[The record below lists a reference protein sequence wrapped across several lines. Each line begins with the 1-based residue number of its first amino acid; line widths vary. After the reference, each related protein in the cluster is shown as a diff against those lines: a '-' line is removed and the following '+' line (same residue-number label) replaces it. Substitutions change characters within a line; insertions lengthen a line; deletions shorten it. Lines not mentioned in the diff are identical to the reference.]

1 MKTIQLWKGMTT
13 KQDFERKKLTRISQT
28 YTEIKEKREEEENI
42 VAEKF
47 EREGERQDED

>member
-1 MKTIQLWKGMTT
+1 MGMTT

-28 YTEIKEKREEEENI
+28 YTEIKEKREEEEENI